1 MTPDVSFF
9 HSFLSYDAQSGL
21 LTWKPRTIN
30 MIQSGSLNSLR
41 RWNTRFSGKP
51 ITAVRP
57 DGYIS
62 TTVNGVRYMAHR
74 LAWVLYH
81 NKPIPEGA
89 QIDHVNSNRS
99 DNRIEN
105 LRLCTPH
112 QNQANIN
119 RQSNGAQYR
128 KSDSR
133 WQASIRIHLGVF
145 DTEEAAN
152 AAYDAA
158 AKKLHGQFF
167 RPNGTIAT
175 ASRVL

>member
-1 MTPDVSFF
+1 MVDDIAFL
-9 HSFLSYDAQSGL
+9 HSVLSYDAESGI
-21 LTWKPRTIN
+21 LTWKPRDMS

-41 RWNTRFSGKP
+41 RWNTRFAGQP

-62 TTVNGVRYMAHR
+62 TTINGVRYMAHR
-74 LAWVLYH
+74 IAWVLH
-81 NKPIPEGA
+81 NGLPIPVGG
-89 QIDHVNSNRS
+89 QIDHINNDRS

-112 QNQANIN
+112 QNQANIKRN
-119 RQSNGAQYR
+119 GNGAQYR
-128 KSDSR
+128 KNDNK

-145 DTEEAAN
+145 DTEEAAT
-152 AAYDAA
+152 AAYESAA
-158 AKKLHGQFF
+158 QKLHGQFF
-167 RPNGTIAT
+167 RPNGNIAT